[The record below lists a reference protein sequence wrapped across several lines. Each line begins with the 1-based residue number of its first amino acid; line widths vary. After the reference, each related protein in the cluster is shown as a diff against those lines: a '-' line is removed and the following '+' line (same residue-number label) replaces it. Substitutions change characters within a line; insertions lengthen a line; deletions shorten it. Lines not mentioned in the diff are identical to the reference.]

1 MERLSRLINQAHEV
15 VSQVGKAGLP
25 PLIMSEGKNG
35 GGKPTFLTLSFSQ
48 LIGTSNLRDIRG
60 GRIKTAHWKGL
71 C

>member
-1 MERLSRLINQAHEV
+1 MESLSRLINQPPEV
-15 VSQVGKAGLP
+15 VSQVGKVGLP
-25 PLIMSEGKNG
+25 PLTVTEGKNG

-48 LIGTSNLRDIRG
+48 LSGTSNLRDVRR